1 MRRSW
6 PRRRHLEGGMRNS
19 TVRRAIMRHGLEQLL
34 RALTH
39 GPIGLAHK
47 GREVGRKILR
57 PEELLTSL
65 LRRASLSCMQRL
77 LLSLANIGVCKWVG
91 D

>member
-1 MRRSW
+1 
-6 PRRRHLEGGMRNS
+6 
-19 TVRRAIMRHGLEQLL
+19 MRHGLEQLL

-39 GPIGLAHK
+39 GTIGLEHK
-47 GREVGRKILR
+47 GREVGRKILSHA
-57 PEELLTSL
+57 EILTSL
-65 LRRASLSCMQRL
+65 LSRASLSCMQRL